1 MNSSVILVTAPDDT
15 HLDGPRVLLVD
26 LTPAQTKFISDSL
39 TELDY
44 TGRIV
49 LYVWNSGD
57 SIEWLIDK
65 KQKSDS
71 IIFNADSGNDLITGY
86 IAAQCNSYY
95 FGILKSIG
103 LVNNSAIYS
112 LEQCKTIFENI
123 L

>member
-1 MNSSVILVTAPDDT
+1 MNSSVILVTTPDDT

-26 LTPAQTKFISDSL
+26 LTPDQTKFISDAL

-44 TGRIV
+44 IGRIV

-71 IIFNADSGNDLITGY
+71 IIFNASSENDLITGY
-86 IAAQCNSYY
+86 LAAQCNSHY

-112 LEQCKTIFENI
+112 LEQCKLIFENI
-123 L
+123 I